1 MLFAINTYAKCP
13 CCCDDGLFLVKGQ
26 YFPLWG
32 ITPRLD
38 INQIALDNEGYST
51 QKITYV
57 GNLVIRIGILREDY
71 SYTWIFERNVSSKHI
86 TIEELRIPFQ
96 GIDFGKI
103 EVALYAHSDSAL
115 FYNDFDTCNIV
126 ENYNYDNLLYN
137 FTNPSLDLCSEV
149 PLYYKFSNET
159 SFYSF
164 EKKCAI
170 MSKETDLDLT
180 TYFNAFSACKWGK
193 YTNIST
199 IKIGFDFQGEAL
211 VHIIHHSKNKSIIL
225 KKLLISCEKRTKFI
239 SPAIEIPADGIIG
252 CQIFAQKD
260 SIFFGGGYFAD
271 AEETQTVNLGIG
283 ITTYKREKS
292 VKDAVARLSSA
303 IQKHPLYSNVII
315 TVVDNGK
322 SLSEN
327 DIKGATLIPNKNL
340 GGTGGFMRNLIAYK
354 ENKLITHCLFMDD
367 DAHCEAE
374 SIFRAI
380 SFLRHAKDTDLA
392 LSGAMLSDSLKFLQ
406 WENGAWFDGCCH
418 PLHCRYDLTRL
429 EFLIKNEAEE
439 TKPIY
444 GAWWFFVFPIKKI
457 TKYSFPFFVRGDDV
471 EFSYKNNLKIARMN
485 GIGTWQEDFSLKA
498 SPMTRYLDTR
508 SGIILQMTLPH
519 TRTNPWKIIQL
530 VWNFF
535 WNPNLSYM
543 YDSAN
548 AVVMAFADTLDGPS
562 YWKNNMEMSAIR
574 KKVKEKY
581 SIESESPLSSHY
593 EQIPLADKNIQ
604 LKIFTKAL
612 RKLTF
617 NGHLIPSRF
626 FKKEVE
632 RINKQQLPFYN
643 RVFLRDKICVCD
655 IISKK
660 QYFLKKNTAYFV
672 KNLTLFIYTTIKF
685 ILKYHFLKKEYNNF
699 VKSLTPDFWNK
710 NF

>member
-1 MLFAINTYAKCP
+1 MLFTINSYDANCP
-13 CCCDDGLFLVKGQ
+13 CCCDDGFFLVKGQ
-26 YFPLWG
+26 YFPMWG
-32 ITPRLD
+32 ITPRID
-38 INQIALDNEGYST
+38 IKEIAIDNEGFSSH
-51 QKITYV
+51 KITYI
-57 GNLVIRIGILREDY
+57 GNLVVRIGILREGY
-71 SYTWIFERNVSSKHI
+71 SYTWIFEQTLSSTCI
-86 TIEELRIPFQ
+86 TTEELKIPFQ

-103 EVALYAHSDSAL
+103 EVSFYASSDSAL
-115 FYNDFDTCNIV
+115 FYNDFDSCSII
-126 ENYNYDNLLYN
+126 EDYNHSDLLYN
-137 FTNPSLDLCSEV
+137 FTYPSFDLCSEV
-149 PLYYKFSNET
+149 PLYYKFSDE
-159 SFYSF
+159 SSYYSF

-170 MSKETDLDLT
+170 INKETVLDLT
-180 TYFNAFSACKWGK
+180 TYFNAFSACKWRK

-199 IKIGFDFQGEAL
+199 INIAFDFQGKAL
-211 VHIIHHSKNKSIIL
+211 VHIIHYTEKRTIIL
-225 KKLLISCEKRTKFI
+225 RKLLISCENRTKFL
-239 SPAIEIPADGIIG
+239 SPAINLPADGIIG

-260 SIFFGGGYFAD
+260 SIFFGGGYFSE

-380 SFLRHAKDTDLA
+380 SFLRHAKNTDLA

-444 GAWWFFVFPIKKI
+444 GAWWFFLFPIKKI

-519 TRTNPWKIIQL
+519 TRTTPWKILQL

-548 AVVMAFADTLDGPS
+548 AVVMAFSDILDGPS
-562 YWKNNMEMSAIR
+562 YWEKNMEMADIR
-574 KKVKEKY
+574 KKIKDKYKIEKEITLDPSYKDMT
-581 SIESESPLSSHY
+581 I
-593 EQIPLADKNIQ
+593 ADKNIRF
-604 LKIFTKAL
+604 KFFTKIL
-612 RKLTF
+612 RKLTL
-617 NGHLIPSRF
+617 NGHLLPLCF
-626 FKKEVE
+626 QKKLE
-632 RINKQQLPFYN
+632 RINKQQIPFTN
-643 RVFLRDKICVCD
+643 RIFLREKILICD
-655 IISKK
+655 TINKK
-660 QYFLKKNTAYFV
+660 QFILKKDSVYFLK
-672 KNLTLFIYTTIKF
+672 NLLLFIYTAIKF
-685 ILKYHFLKKEYNNF
+685 TYKY
-699 VKSLTPDFWNK
+699 KSLKIKYKNFENALTEDFWNR

>member
-1 MLFAINTYAKCP
+1 MIDEVQYAPELFPYIKIYADSHHEP
-13 CCCDDGLFLVKGQ
+13 GAFWLTGSQIFQMMRGVQESLAGRAAVLSMTSLAQAELAGASMT
-26 YFPLWG
+26 PLE
-32 ITPRLD
+32 IDPE
-38 INQIALDNEGYST
+38 ALKERE
-51 QKITYV
+51 K
-57 GNLVIRIGILREDY
+57 LRIPADVQG
-71 SYTWIFERNVSSKHI
+71 IFERIYRGSMPAIVSGRNTNSQI
-86 TIEELRIPFQ
+86 FYGSYLSTYIER
-96 GIDFGKI
+96 D
-103 EVALYAHSDSAL
+103 V
-115 FYNDFDTCNIV
+115 
-126 ENYNYDNLLYN
+126 
-137 FTNPSLDLCSEV
+137 
-149 PLYYKFSNET
+149 
-159 SFYSF
+159 
-164 EKKCAI
+164 
-170 MSKETDLDLT
+170 
-180 TYFNAFSACKWGK
+180 
-193 YTNIST
+193 
-199 IKIGFDFQGEAL
+199 
-211 VHIIHHSKNKSIIL
+211 
-225 KKLLISCEKRTKFI
+225 KLLSD
-239 SPAIEIPADGIIG
+239 AI
-252 CQIFAQKD
+252 
-260 SIFFGGGYFAD
+260 
-271 AEETQTVNLGIG
+271 
-283 ITTYKREKS
+283 
-292 VKDAVARLSSA
+292 
-303 IQKHPLYSNVII
+303 
-315 TVVDNGK
+315 
-322 SLSEN
+322 
-327 DIKGATLIPNKNL
+327 
-340 GGTGGFMRNLIAYK
+340 
-354 ENKLITHCLFMDD
+354 
-367 DAHCEAE
+367 
-374 SIFRAI
+374 
-380 SFLRHAKDTDLA
+380 
-392 LSGAMLSDSLKFLQ
+392 DSLKFLQ

-660 QYFLKKNTAYFV
+660 QYFLKKNTSYFV